1 MTRAQRLL
9 TLAYKAHQRGE
20 EAIASRI
27 TAFAFAEPDSAQLF
41 EKINAE
47 KASGKLTEVERAEA
61 TLRAAEATTKGSIF
75 SSKGSEQLLSI
86 AEKAHKNGLPK
97 IAAAIANAAK

>member
-20 EAIASRI
+20 ETIATRI

-41 EKINAE
+41 EKIASE
-47 KASGKLTEVERAEA
+47 KTSGNSEVERAEA

-75 SSKGSEQLLSI
+75 SSRGSEQLLAI
-86 AEKAHKNGLPK
+86 AEKAHKDGLPK
-97 IAAAIANAAK
+97 IAAAIANAAN

>member
-20 EAIASRI
+20 ETIATRI

-41 EKINAE
+41 EKIASE
-47 KASGKLTEVERAEA
+47 KTSGDSEVDRAEA
-61 TLRAAEATTKGSIF
+61 TLRAAEATTKGAIF
-75 SSKGSEQLLSI
+75 SSKGSDALLAI
-86 AEKAHKNGLPK
+86 AEKAHRDGLPK
-97 IAAAIANAAK
+97 IAAAIANAAR

>member
-20 EAIASRI
+20 TAIAGRI
-27 TAFAFAEPDSAQLF
+27 TAFAFDETDSAQLF
-41 EKINAE
+41 EKISSE
-47 KASGKLTEVERAEA
+47 TSGTSDVERAEA
-61 TLRAAEATTKGSIF
+61 TLRAAEASTKGSIF
-75 SSKGSEQLLSI
+75 SSEGSAKLLSI
-86 AEKAHKNGLPK
+86 AEKAHKGGLPK

>member
-20 EAIASRI
+20 ETIAARI

-41 EKINAE
+41 EKIASE
-47 KASGKLTEVERAEA
+47 KTSGNSEVDRAEA
-61 TLRAAEATTKGSIF
+61 TLRAAEATTKGAIF
-75 SSKGSEQLLSI
+75 SSRGSDALLAI
-86 AEKAHKNGLPK
+86 AEKAHRDGLPK
-97 IAAAIANAAK
+97 IAAAIANAAR